1 MFNTSIFSSYDRN
14 FVSMSEVGFK
24 ECENSSTGKL
34 SFACESLEKKNYYC
48 ISLKIPNF
56 SLGFGP
62 SLREV
67 WYFDD

>member
-1 MFNTSIFSSYDRN
+1 
-14 FVSMSEVGFK
+14 MSEVGFK